1 MGEYANIPGPD
12 FVAFVRLRSILLQ
25 SRSLARQFE
34 QEAQSR
40 AIQSCTDLE
49 ELRGVAMSLLKGA
62 PGRGGQ
68 LI

>member
-12 FVAFVRLRSILLQ
+12 FVAFARFRSILLQ

-34 QEAQSR
+34 QEAQ
-40 AIQSCTDLE
+40 
-49 ELRGVAMSLLKGA
+49 AMGA

>member
-1 MGEYANIPGPD
+1 MGDYANSPGPG
-12 FVAFVRLRSILLQ
+12 FQAFIYLRSIPLQ

-34 QEAQSR
+34 QEAQ
-40 AIQSCTDLE
+40 
-49 ELRGVAMSLLKGA
+49 AMGA